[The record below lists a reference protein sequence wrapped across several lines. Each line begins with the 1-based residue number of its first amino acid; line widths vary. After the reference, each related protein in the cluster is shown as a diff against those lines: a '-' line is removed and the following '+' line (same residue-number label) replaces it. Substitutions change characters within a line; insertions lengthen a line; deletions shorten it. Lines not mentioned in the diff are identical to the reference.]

1 MHLHNPPDKPTLT
14 RLKVSETIVDNPAQQ
29 RYELTVDGAT
39 AYVAYSRA
47 PGTITLIHTIVP
59 DALAG
64 HGVGSRLAK
73 FVLDDARSRGEKVI
87 VRCSFITAFLKK
99 HPEYADLVLA

>member
-1 MHLHNPPDKPTLT
+1 M
-14 RLKVSETIVDNPAQQ
+14 SETIVDNTAQQ
-29 RYELTVDGAT
+29 RYELPVDGAT

-64 HGVGSRLAK
+64 RGIGSRLAK
-73 FVLDDARSRGEKVI
+73 FVLDDARSHGEKVI
-87 VRCSFITAFLKK
+87 VKCSFIAAYLKR
-99 HPEYADLVLA
+99 HPEYADLTLA

>member
-1 MHLHNPPDKPTLT
+1 M
-14 RLKVSETIVDNPAQQ
+14 SEAIVDNTAQQ
-29 RYELTVDGAT
+29 RYELQVDGTT

-47 PGTITLIHTIVP
+47 PGTVTLIHTIVP

-64 HGVGSRLAK
+64 HGIGSRLAK

-87 VRCSFITAFLKK
+87 VKCSFIAAYLKR